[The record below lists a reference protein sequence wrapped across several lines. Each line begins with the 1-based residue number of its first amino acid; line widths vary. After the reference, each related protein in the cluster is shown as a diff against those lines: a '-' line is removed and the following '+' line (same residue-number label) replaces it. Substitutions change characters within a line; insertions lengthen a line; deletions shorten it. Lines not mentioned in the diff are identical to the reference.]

1 MTLNEKLRKK
11 RILFL
16 SVKTFN
22 YEKVIAAEL
31 RNTGAV
37 VDYFD
42 ERPSN
47 SVFVKG
53 VIRLKKS
60 IYQNEINRYY
70 SNILKKIEGVAYNYF
85 FVIKGEV
92 VPTFFIEKV
101 KLHNPNCQLIYYTWD
116 SFSNN
121 KNSDV
126 ILKYFDRVF
135 TFDSDDAKKH
145 NLYFRPLFYLN
156 DYKQIKNSRV
166 VEDLEYDLLFLG
178 TAHSDRYVIS
188 NTLVNWCKN
197 NNLKAYAYYYMQAK
211 SVFMFKKFFDKSFKT
226 IDKKKIRFESLNL
239 AEILELYKKT
249 KVILDIHH
257 PNQKGLT
264 MRTFEALGAGK
275 KLITTNAEIKKY
287 RFYNDKNI
295 LIIDRDKP
303 MVTIEFFEC
312 DSQEMSSDI
321 LDSMSIRG
329 WLQALFVDSKPNFWI
344 NGLD

>member
-1 MTLNEKLRKK
+1 
-11 RILFL
+11 
-16 SVKTFN
+16 
-22 YEKVIAAEL
+22 
-31 RNTGAV
+31 
-37 VDYFD
+37 
-42 ERPSN
+42 
-47 SVFVKG
+47 
-53 VIRLKKS
+53 
-60 IYQNEINRYY
+60 
-70 SNILKKIEGVAYNYF
+70 
-85 FVIKGEV
+85 
-92 VPTFFIEKV
+92 
-101 KLHNPNCQLIYYTWD
+101 
-116 SFSNN
+116 
-121 KNSDV
+121 
-126 ILKYFDRVF
+126 
-135 TFDSDDAKKH
+135 
-145 NLYFRPLFYLN
+145 
-156 DYKQIKNSRV
+156 
-166 VEDLEYDLLFLG
+166 
-178 TAHSDRYVIS
+178 
-188 NTLVNWCKN
+188 
-197 NNLKAYAYYYMQAK
+197 MQAK